1 MRDTLAFCQAQA
13 DWLLETTVALSAIES
28 PTTDKAAVDRCATEI
43 ERRLRELGG
52 SVSRLEQATAGDH
65 LRAEFGSGPEQV
77 LVLGHFDTVWPLGQL
92 ARMPLERRDGRLHG
106 PGVYDMK
113 AGIAL
118 GMLAVRAWRESAPSG
133 RRVVLLLTSDEE
145 TGSHSSRALIEEEAR
160 RSRAT
165 LVLEPSLARGG
176 VKTFRKGVGEFEI
189 DVEGVPAHA
198 GIEPGRGASAIHEL
212 FTHLAAFRAL
222 ENAEHGLS
230 VNVGTIEGGTRGNV
244 VAERARAVVDIRVS
258 RIEDGARVERAVR
271 AMTPRDPRTRVSIRG
286 GINRPPLERTEG
298 VGRLYATARGVAAE
312 LGFDLP
318 EGGTGGA
325 SDGNFTGALGV
336 PTLDG
341 LGAIGAGAH
350 ALEEYVE
357 ISSLPQRAALVAGLL
372 ARA

>member
-1 MRDTLAFCQAQA
+1 MRETLAFCEAHA
-13 DWLLETTVALSAIES
+13 DWLVETTSALCAIES
-28 PTTDKAAVDRCATEI
+28 PTTDKAAVDRCATEL
-43 ERRLRELGG
+43 ERHLRRLGG
-52 SVSRLEQATAGDH
+52 VVSRLPQQSAGDH
-65 LRAEFGSGPEQV
+65 LRAEFGSGADQV
-77 LVLGHFDTVWPLGQL
+77 LVLGHFDTVWPVGQI

-118 GMLAVRAWRESAPSG
+118 GLLAVRAWLDTSPAD
-133 RRVVLLLTSDEE
+133 RRIVLLFTSDEE
-145 TGSHSSRALIEEEAR
+145 TGSHTSRTLIEEEAR
-160 RSRAT
+160 RSRAA

-189 DVEGVPAHA
+189 EVEGVPAHA

-212 FTHLAAFRAL
+212 FAHLAAFRGL
-222 ENAEHGLS
+222 ESVDHGLS
-230 VNVGTIEGGTRGNV
+230 VNVGIVEGGTRGNV
-244 VAERARAVVDIRVS
+244 VAERARAVVDVRVS
-258 RIEDGARVERAVR
+258 RTEDGARVERAVR
-271 AMTPRDPRTRVSIRG
+271 AMKPRDPRTRVTIRG

-298 VGRLYATARGVAAE
+298 VGRLYAIARGVAAE

-357 ISSLPQRAALVAGLL
+357 VASLPARAALVAGLL
-372 ARA
+372 ARV